1 MHSPSVPRRRAPRR
15 LIFGLNE
22 RILRSWLQRI
32 CVTRLGR
39 QKGMALYR
47 RLTRTDPAHY
57 QAWLNALAH
66 QLQHDPVLEQLLQS
80 HCTQS
85 CELILGSLFQDV
97 DGEPSSLP

>member
-1 MHSPSVPRRRAPRR
+1 MNTPRTPRRRAPRR

-22 RILRSWLQRI
+22 RILRSWLQRV

-57 QAWLNALAH
+57 QAWLDALAH
-66 QLQHDPVLEQLLQS
+66 QLQYDPVLEQLLQS

-85 CELILGSLFQDV
+85 CERTLGSLLHEVEQ
-97 DGEPSSLP
+97 EPSSPA